1 MKPKRLITAIIVSA
15 VIAFAYNKF
24 EEWNDFRIVNEERTT
39 EICDKFIEKHPK
51 SSHVDSVAYLRT
63 KIALN
68 RDDFYAAQNYIY
80 DYRERFPYGA
90 HIEDINYLEVQ
101 CDYKMNGFSWTSID
115 RFNELHPSSKYKRQI
130 NAMTDLK
137 WNECIATYDTLAA
150 KAHEKAAS
158 YLREMLTYLKEHKTH
173 TVGIVI
179 NPDIRVKDYT
189 DYSATVQK
197 ILDYTPIGKLQISLG
212 TMKSQMVHVGDNF
225 SKRRINQ
232 ISRDIISSIQ
242 LAFNDLFG
250 IGTIQLSTNAPADAP
265 TWTINYKIRN
275 LERKVFDETV
285 PRIYEIYTRPIKFY
299 TGPIKIVPDAVIVGT
314 EMSIYCH
321 LTLPDS
327 DTDFKYNVE
336 VTPEKALSWTPFS
349 KEGDNLVSEAYY
361 HITHSCLN
369 RYITHIKSTFA
380 LPTD

>member
-15 VIAFAYNKF
+15 VIAFAYVKF

-51 SSHVDSVAYLRT
+51 SSHTDSVAYLRT
-63 KIALN
+63 RIAMN

-90 HIEDINYLEVQ
+90 HIEDIDYLEVQ
-101 CDYKMNGFSWTSID
+101 CDHEMNGFSWTSID

-130 NAMTDLK
+130 DAMTNRK
-137 WNECIATYDTLAA
+137 WDECIATYDTLAA

-173 TVGIVI
+173 TVRIVI
-179 NPDIRVKDYT
+179 NPDIIVKDYA
-189 DYSATVQK
+189 DYSATVHM
-197 ILDYTPIGKLQISLG
+197 ILDNAPTGRLHISLG
-212 TMKSQMVHVGDNF
+212 TVKSKMVHVGDNF
-225 SKRRINQ
+225 SERRINE
-232 ISRDIISSIQ
+232 ISRDIISDIQ
-242 LAFNDLFG
+242 WAFNDLFG

-275 LERKVFDETV
+275 QETKFYDETV
-285 PRIYEIYTRPIKFY
+285 PQLYEIY
-299 TGPIKIVPDAVIVGT
+299 TGPIKIAPDAVIVGT

-336 VTPEKALSWTPFS
+336 VTPETALSWTTFS
-349 KEGDNLVSEAYY
+349 KERAKSVSEAYY

>member
-1 MKPKRLITAIIVSA
+1 MKPRRLITTIIVSA
-15 VIAFAYNKF
+15 VIAFAYIKF

-51 SSHVDSVAYLRT
+51 SSHTDSVAYLRT

-68 RDDFYAAQNYIY
+68 RDDFYATQNYIY

-90 HIEDINYLEVQ
+90 HIEDIDYLEIL
-101 CDYKMNGFSWTSID
+101 CDHKMNGFSWTVID

-130 NAMTDLK
+130 DAMADSK
-137 WNECIATYDTLAA
+137 WDECIASYDTLAA

-179 NPDIRVKDYT
+179 NPDIRVKDYA
-189 DYSATVQK
+189 DYSSTVHM
-197 ILDYTPIGKLQISLG
+197 ILDNAPTGKLLSLY
-212 TMKSQMVHVGDNF
+212 TVKSKMVHVGDNF
-225 SKRRINQ
+225 SKRRINR
-232 ISRDIISSIQ
+232 ISKDIISSLQ
-242 LAFNDLFG
+242 SAFNDIFG
-250 IGTIQLSTNAPADAP
+250 FGTIQLSTNAPADAP

-275 LERKVFDETV
+275 LETKEFGETV
-285 PRIYEIYTRPIKFY
+285 PQLYEIYT
-299 TGPIKIVPDAVIVGT
+299 GPIQIDPDAVIVGT
-314 EMSIYCH
+314 KMSIYCH

-336 VTPEKALSWTPFS
+336 VTPENALRWTTFDN
-349 KEGDNLVSEAYY
+349 GDGNLVSEAYY